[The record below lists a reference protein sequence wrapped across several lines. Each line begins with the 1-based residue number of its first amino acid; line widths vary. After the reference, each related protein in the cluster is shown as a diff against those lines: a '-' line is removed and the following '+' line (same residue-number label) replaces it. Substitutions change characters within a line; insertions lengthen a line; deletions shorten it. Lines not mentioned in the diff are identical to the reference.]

1 MKNNDFFQK
10 TRGLEDEIRKFQS
23 LAVAFSGGVDSTFL
37 LMMAKK
43 LLGDNVL
50 AIIVK
55 TSMLPVQEELEAVAF
70 LKKENIRFSII
81 TPDIMSV
88 DEFVK
93 NDKERCYFCKK
104 VLFGE
109 IMNEANKCGYKT
121 IAHGVNTDDYDDYR
135 PGLKA
140 AEELGF
146 ISPLADSYYSKDDI
160 RKASR
165 EMGLKTAD
173 KPAMACLASR
183 IPYGDQITEKKLGE
197 IESAEVIIKDL
208 GFSLY
213 RVRHHGDTAR
223 IEVTVED
230 FKRIFSDDI
239 RLTIIEKFKQI
250 GFMYI
255 SVDLAGYSQGS
266 MNRQIAI

>member
-1 MKNNDFFQK
+1 MKNNDIFQK
-10 TRGLEDEIRKFQS
+10 TRCLEDEIRKFQS

-43 LLGDNVL
+43 IIGDNVL
-50 AIIVK
+50 AIIAK
-55 TSMLPVQEELEAVAF
+55 TPMLPEQEELEAVSF
-70 LKKENIRFSII
+70 LQKENIRFSII

-104 VLFGE
+104 VLFTE
-109 IMNEANKCGYKT
+109 IMNEADKDGFKT
-121 IAHGVNTDDYDDYR
+121 IAHGVNIDDFDDYR

-140 AEELGF
+140 ADELGF
-146 ISPLADSYYSKDDI
+146 VSPLADSHFSKDDI

-165 EMGLKTAD
+165 VMGLSTAD

-183 IPYGDQITEKKLGE
+183 IPYGDRITEKKLRE
-197 IESAEVIIKDL
+197 IEKAEIIIKDL

-223 IEVTVED
+223 IEVIAEE
-230 FKRIFSDDI
+230 FKKIISDDI
-239 RLTIIEKFKQI
+239 RLKIIKKFNEI
-250 GFMYI
+250 GFIYI

-266 MNRQIAI
+266 MNKSM

>member
-10 TRGLEDEIRKFQS
+10 IRGLEDEIGKFQS

-37 LMMAKK
+37 LTMAKK
-43 LLGDNVL
+43 LLGDNVI

-55 TSMLPVQEELEAVAF
+55 TPMLPEQEEVDAVSF

-104 VLFGE
+104 VLFSE
-109 IMNEANKCGYKT
+109 IKNEADKYGYKT

-140 AEELGF
+140 ADELGF
-146 ISPLADSYYSKDDI
+146 VSPLADSHFSKDDI

-165 EMGLKTAD
+165 EMSISTAD

-183 IPYGDQITEKKLGE
+183 IPYGDQITEKKLRE
-197 IESAEVIIKDL
+197 IEVAEGIIKNL

-213 RVRHHGDTAR
+213 RVRHYGDTAR
-223 IEVTVED
+223 IEVVAED
-230 FKRIFSDDI
+230 FKRILSEDVRMKI
-239 RLTIIEKFKQI
+239 LKEFKQI
-250 GFMYI
+250 GFIYI

-266 MNRQIAI
+266 MNKSI